1 MPSEPTIIIDE
12 DDVDLELKG
21 VANREGLPPR
31 PPLTQSPSSEPPR
44 QTETR
49 LLPQII
55 KEEMQELVIP
65 PLSESEKPRRP
76 RKPMKT
82 KRFVSTSR
90 KGKLRIKSFMNFHM
104 PFGHEAVP
112 KVDMGTL
119 EDALRKLGLEP
130 GSG

>member
-1 MPSEPTIIIDE
+1 VPSEPAIIID
-12 DDVDLELKG
+12 DDVDLERKG
-21 VANREGLPPR
+21 DANPEGPPPR
-31 PPLTQSPSSEPPR
+31 PLLTQSLSPEPPR
-44 QTETR
+44 QAETR

-55 KEEMQELVIP
+55 KEEMQDLVIP
-65 PLSESEKPRRP
+65 PLAEPERPRRP
-76 RKPMKT
+76 RKPVET

-90 KGKLRIKSFMNFHM
+90 KGKLRIKSFMNFYM